1 MPAPGTSGKMPVSRN
16 TVTGA
21 LRVIAR
27 MRASSVRGMTASSEA
42 VKLSSPKRTASS

>member
-21 LRVIAR
+21 LRVMAKI
-27 MRASSVRGMTASSEA
+27 RASKVSGMAASRLAVTAPMPSITASS
-42 VKLSSPKRTASS
+42 